1 MNEMRLLNDDQYRIL
16 FEHLAEEVH
25 FWQIVRDET
34 GRIKTWRLIYVN
46 PPTLKT
52 WGHTSLD
59 EIAGKTPDEIFG
71 PGATEHYLPVVEK
84 IIAECRP
91 HSFQDYF
98 PNLDKYFRFTSVPY
112 GDYFITTGA
121 DITDFVKEQA
131 SLLSDNQRLEQ
142 RVRERTAELEDSVAK
157 LRHALEEGE
166 GLREELRQQAIR
178 DPLTHLFNRRFLEEF
193 LEHEIN
199 HARRSQ
205 YKVGLIMFDVD
216 NFKEINDGFGHEAG
230 DTVLREIGRL
240 ALSSIRR
247 GDVACRHGGDEFIL
261 VLPESSLTMGLQRA
275 EELRERVRHLRW
287 EFQGKRLAGVTL
299 SLGVAEFPSQGDTR
313 AELLQSVDWA
323 LYRAKQ
329 AGRDRAVSAG
339 YERLVPG
346 NTSRLR
352 VSGI

>member
-59 EIAGKTPDEIFG
+59 EIAGKTTDEIFG

-84 IIAECRP
+84 IIAENRP
-91 HSFQDYF
+91 HYFQDYF

-121 DITDFVKEQA
+121 DITDLVKEQA

-157 LRHALEEGE
+157 LRYALEEGE
-166 GLREELRQQAIR
+166 GLRQELRQQAIR
-178 DPLTHLFNRRFLEEF
+178 DPLTNLFNRRFLEEF

-199 HARRSQ
+199 RARRSQ
-205 YKVGLIMFDVD
+205 YKVGVIMFDVD
-216 NFKEINDGFGHEAG
+216 HFKEVNDGFGHEAG

-240 ALSSIRR
+240 ALSSIRK
-247 GDVACRHGGDEFIL
+247 GDVACRYGGDEFLL

-275 EELRERVRHLRW
+275 EELRERVRHLQW
-287 EFQGKRLAGVTL
+287 EFQGERLAGITL
-299 SLGVAEFPSQGDTR
+299 SLGVAESPSQGDTR
-313 AELLQSVDWA
+313 VELLQSVDWA

-352 VSGI
+352 VSGT